1 MGDSLSQWGAL
12 PQHGQ
17 MAGRVFEFTDQ
28 LLAALVFRYRK
39 RKLSVITIMVE
50 QNEKEIIAL

>member
-28 LLAALVFRYRK
+28 LLAALVW
-39 RKLSVITIMVE
+39 
-50 QNEKEIIAL
+50 